1 MAELV
6 NQNYSNASEHTQIF
20 AIIDILTNTLS
31 LISQLFFVRY
41 SIKKLGVGV
50 TLTILP
56 IVSTIGFILLS
67 INPIF
72 IILAIFQIFR
82 RSIGFGFSKPT
93 SDMLYTVVSR
103 NARYKTKNFIET
115 AVFRGG
121 DVIATWVIK
130 MLNLGLST
138 ISLICI
144 PITLIGVILA
154 LLIGNQYNKF
164 YKKLSRKT
172 NG

>member
-1 MAELV
+1 MKNNEKASSKEIIVTILDYKNELKKRILLILSV
-6 NQNYSNASEHTQIF
+6 
-20 AIIDILTNTLS
+20 AIIFS
-31 LISQLFFVRY
+31 L
-41 SIKKLGVGV
+41 
-50 TLTILP
+50 
-56 IVSTIGFILLS
+56 
-67 INPIF
+67 
-72 IILAIFQIFR
+72 
-82 RSIGFGFSKPT
+82 IGFGFSKPT

-121 DVIATWVIK
+121 DLIAAWIIK

-144 PITLIGVILA
+144 PVTLIGVILA
-154 LLIGNQYNKF
+154 LLIGDQYNKF